1 MNRWILM
8 GVMAVAGSLSAHERM
23 WTFVYDTDPVPKGLV
38 EIEPWV
44 TYTEGREG
52 LLDYW
57 AWRTRLEFEYAL
69 TPALTMA
76 FYLNSSQTVRVDSA
90 GGPATSTAFDGISFV
105 AFQRFTN
112 PRTDLVGT
120 GLYLEVTHDGE
131 KTALEE
137 KLILSRWLGDRI
149 NMALNLVVEQEWEKA
164 WENTGAAWEAR
175 REKEA
180 VLSVAGAISRMVSPA
195 TAVGLE
201 IYTHTEWAGKLFP
214 GGGAEHT
221 AIFVGPSFHYS
232 AARFWATLTVLPQ
245 ITGVLD
251 EHTRVMI
258 RTILGVTF

>member
-1 MNRWILM
+1 MNRWVLV
-8 GVMAVAGSLSAHERM
+8 GVVAVAGSLSAHERM

-44 TYTEGREG
+44 TYEQGREG
-52 LLDYW
+52 VLDFW
-57 AWRTRLEFEYAL
+57 AWKTRLEFEYAL

-76 FYLNSSQTVRVDSA
+76 FYLNSSRTVRVDSV
-90 GGPATSTAFDGISFV
+90 GGPATNTAFDGISFV

-112 PRTDLVGT
+112 PRTDLLGT
-120 GLYLEVTHDGE
+120 GVYLEATHDGE

-137 KLILSRWLGDRI
+137 KLILSRWLGDRV

-180 VLSVAGAISRMVSPA
+180 VLSVTGGISRLLSPA
-195 TAVGLE
+195 AAVGLE
-201 IYTHTEWAGKLFP
+201 FYTHSEWRDRIIPDGRP
-214 GGGAEHT
+214 GHT
-221 AIFVGPSFHYS
+221 AVFIGPSLHY
-232 AARFWATLTVLPQ
+232 AAPKLWVTLSVLPQ
-245 ITGVLD
+245 ITDVLD
-251 EHTRVMI
+251 EHSRVMV